1 MMQIR
6 QDTHHALQNAHQTH
20 TEKTMVLKTMLKEYM
35 KIILIIF
42 TFLIFFSVHQ
52 KNIYTTYAYAFMS
65 ANLNVP
71 AAGHLGEVLVQL
83 KGFVYFVISHAV
95 TAQAALS
102 GIVHLSKY
110 NKFGHVWN

>member
-1 MMQIR
+1 
-6 QDTHHALQNAHQTH
+6 
-20 TEKTMVLKTMLKEYM
+20 
-35 KIILIIF
+35 
-42 TFLIFFSVHQ
+42 
-52 KNIYTTYAYAFMS
+52 MS

>member
-6 QDTHHALQNAHQTH
+6 QDTHALQNAHQTH
-20 TEKTMVLKTMLKEYM
+20 TEKTTVLKT
-35 KIILIIF
+35 ILIIF